1 MALASEAGT
10 DVPEPPTSATGSGD
24 EPWWH
29 SRWRLLVMGLAL
41 VFLGVAAGYA
51 WFGRT
56 DVPDRDSVDASFLQD
71 MRYHHDQ
78 AVAMALMF
86 REKPAEG
93 QDPAL
98 RQVAGEVLLGQQLE
112 NGYMVRML
120 AGWGRSEAN
129 ESGEALRWMGMPV
142 ALEHMPGLAS
152 REDMKRLQAAT
163 GREADVLFATL
174 LRAHHEGGLHLAEE
188 AARRAGTPEVRRLA
202 DGMHDA
208 QRDEIG
214 MLDQIIAR
222 LQRSG

>member
-1 MALASEAGT
+1 
-10 DVPEPPTSATGSGD
+10 
-24 EPWWH
+24 
-29 SRWRLLVMGLAL
+29 
-41 VFLGVAAGYA
+41 
-51 WFGRT
+51 
-56 DVPDRDSVDASFLQD
+56 
-71 MRYHHDQ
+71 
-78 AVAMALMF
+78 
-86 REKPAEG
+86 
-93 QDPAL
+93 
-98 RQVAGEVLLGQQLE
+98 
-112 NGYMVRML
+112 
-120 AGWGRSEAN
+120 
-129 ESGEALRWMGMPV
+129 
-142 ALEHMPGLAS
+142 MPGLAS